1 MYSLSRLRLYKRLQN
16 ITQFLIFFNQSM
28 RKIALNKDPLRISIS
43 FFFKH
48 INYELHIYF
57 IAQVN
62 CSKLCYGETSIS
74 KMNVTLVQE
83 HIPVFILNGY
93 EDLEL
98 FRELEAAD
106 LDYLRIHQPE
116 DRAKILTAVQLLH
129 DLQCEY
135 TEQTGY
141 IYIIHGS
148 LKTFSSSSLF
158 VLLHISCYN

>member
-1 MYSLSRLRLYKRLQN
+1 M
-16 ITQFLIFFNQSM
+16 
-28 RKIALNKDPLRISIS
+28 
-43 FFFKH
+43 
-48 INYELHIYF
+48 
-57 IAQVN
+57 N
-62 CSKLCYGETSIS
+62 CSKLCYGEASIS

-135 TEQTGY
+135 AEQTGY
-141 IYIIHGS
+141 IYIIHSS